1 MTKAWLG
8 LMLKRLGKACGIDNL
23 HPHRFRHTYAVNW
36 LRSGAPERVLML
48 NAGWK
53 KKVPETY
60 FRTVGMDDVTRFRKQ
75 GLARAW
81 RLFVVRELS
90 SPAG

>member
-1 MTKAWLG
+1 MGTSHALFAHSV
-8 LMLKRLGKACGIDNL
+8 RLD
-23 HPHRFRHTYAVNW
+23 RFRHTYAVNW

-60 FRTVGMDDVTRFRKQ
+60 FRTLGMDDVTRFHREISRGDRLGQ
-75 GLARAW
+75 GNGLGKPGR
-81 RLFVVRELS
+81 RPGKSRGKL
-90 SPAG
+90 